1 MSLLAFFYLC
11 VREWVLACANGCV
24 RVRACAS
31 GCVRGPEQLLLV
43 NEQWCRGMCGGV
55 QFELGA
61 IL

>member
-1 MSLLAFFYLC
+1 MAVNVIAAILSPVCARAGAC
-11 VREWVLACANGCV
+11 VCE

-31 GCVRGPEQLLLV
+31 GFVRGPEQLLLV